1 MLFLIG
7 PGHLPPTPLL
17 SSHQSGK
24 GGPSHTGWR
33 ELGVQENI
41 LDEGQGLKSPG
52 SHLYASLLPPT
63 TPFNPAPTPW
73 YQGSKASAKV
83 QHE

>member
-1 MLFLIG
+1 M
-7 PGHLPPTPLL
+7 
-17 SSHQSGK
+17 
-24 GGPSHTGWR
+24 
-33 ELGVQENI
+33 QENI

>member
-1 MLFLIG
+1 M
-7 PGHLPPTPLL
+7 
-17 SSHQSGK
+17 
-24 GGPSHTGWR
+24 
-33 ELGVQENI
+33 QENI
-41 LDEGQGLKSPG
+41 SDEGQGLKSPG
-52 SHLYASLLPPT
+52 SHLYVSLLPPT